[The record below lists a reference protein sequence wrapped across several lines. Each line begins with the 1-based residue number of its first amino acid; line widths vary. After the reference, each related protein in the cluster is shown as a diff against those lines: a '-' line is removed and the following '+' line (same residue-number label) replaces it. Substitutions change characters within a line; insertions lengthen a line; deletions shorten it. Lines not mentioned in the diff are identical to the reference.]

1 MTFPASLPIPDP
13 VLAIARRLEEAGHEV
28 WCVGGAVR
36 DNLLA
41 IPNND
46 FDLATSATPDVVQK
60 LFKRTVPVGVAHGTV
75 AVFDPAGDLHEVTTF
90 RRDVTTDGRH
100 AVVAFGASLEDDLA
114 RRDFTINAIAYHPL
128 KHEWRDPFDGKADLD
143 ARVVR
148 AVGEPRA
155 RIREDFLRI
164 VRALRFAARFGF
176 TIDEA
181 TWHAAKAE
189 VDGLQHLSAERMRDE
204 WFKGLETALK
214 PSHLVQ
220 LWTDIGAIERWLP
233 EVQSATGDVKRGA
246 LVLDRFAERD
256 AVLMTSLLSTDP
268 AATLTRLRC
277 SNAEIERGRRIGAHR
292 DAWPA
297 VVTDLSVRQ
306 WMAEVGAAADDLLA
320 MAVAEGWGGELAEV
334 AARVRAS
341 KAPLHISDLAI
352 TGKDIMDLGVPQGPD
367 VGILLEALLDW
378 AIQHPESNTREDLLR
393 QATSLT
399 AELPIPDDVKRRITG
414 HMQKLDD
421 V

>member
-1 MTFPASLPIPDP
+1 MPFPTSLPIPDP
-13 VLAIARRLEEAGHEV
+13 VLAIARKLEEAGWEV

-36 DNLLA
+36 DNLLK
-41 IPNND
+41 IPNSD
-46 FDLATSATPDVVQK
+46 FDLATAATPDLVQK

-75 AVFDPAGDLHEVTTF
+75 AVFDPAGDLHEVTTY
-90 RRDVTTDGRH
+90 RRDVQTDGRH
-100 AVVAFGASLEDDLA
+100 AVVEFGASLDDDLA

-128 KHEWRDPFDGKADLD
+128 KHEWRDPFNGKADLD
-143 ARVVR
+143 AGVVR

-155 RIREDFLRI
+155 RIREDYLRI

-176 TIDEA
+176 TIDEE
-181 TWHAAKAE
+181 TWDAAKAE
-189 VDGLQHLSAERMRDE
+189 AEGLGHLSAERIRDE
-204 WFKGLETALK
+204 WFKGIETAQK
-214 PSHLVQ
+214 PSHFAQ
-220 LWTDIGAIERWLP
+220 LWANVGALQRWLP
-233 EVQSATGDVKRGA
+233 ACAQRTAHSAQSQ
-246 LVLDRFAERD
+246 VLDRFAPRD
-256 AVLMTSLLSTDP
+256 AVLMTAFLSSDP

-277 SNAEIERGRRIGAHR
+277 SNAEIERGRRIGMYR
-292 DAWPA
+292 DAWPT

-306 WMAEVGAAADDLLA
+306 WMAEVDVAVDDLLA

-367 VGILLEALLDW
+367 VGVLLEALLDW
-378 AIQHPESNTREDLLR
+378 AIQHPESNTREALLR

-399 AELPIPDDVKRRITG
+399 AELPIPEELKRRITG
-414 HMQKLDD
+414 HMQKPEGI
-421 V
+421 